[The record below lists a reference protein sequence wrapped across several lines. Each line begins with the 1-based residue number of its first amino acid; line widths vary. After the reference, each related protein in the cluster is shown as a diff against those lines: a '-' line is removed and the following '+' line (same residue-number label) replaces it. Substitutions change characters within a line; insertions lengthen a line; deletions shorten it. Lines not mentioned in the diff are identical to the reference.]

1 MLLDAVR
8 KLLVQAQ
15 SSRGDERHSHIKKVC
30 DLIWDDETVQD
41 DKLSDTLT
49 DIAYTL
55 EDYEPNPTWRK
66 QDPSYYGDER
76 LEQEIIS
83 ALQILKEY

>member
-1 MLLDAVR
+1 MVLDAVK

-30 DLIWDDETVQD
+30 DLIWDDETVQND
-41 DKLSDTLT
+41 RLNDTLT
-49 DIAYTL
+49 DIAYIL
-55 EDYEPNPTWRK
+55 EDYEPNATWCK
-66 QDPSYYGDER
+66 EAPIYYGDER

-83 ALQILKEY
+83 ALQRLKEY